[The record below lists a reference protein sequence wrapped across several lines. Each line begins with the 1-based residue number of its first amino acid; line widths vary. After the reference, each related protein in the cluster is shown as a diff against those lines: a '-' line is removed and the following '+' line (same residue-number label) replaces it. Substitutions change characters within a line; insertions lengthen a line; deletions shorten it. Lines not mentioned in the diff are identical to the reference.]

1 MNNKPFPPKPP
12 ARPGLKKPGVKP
24 GIKPDLKPSE
34 KPSVHP
40 LTEDELARLE
50 QLLDAVPAP
59 LEPLDLSM
67 LDGYLTGVLLQP
79 KAVPTHLWTINVL
92 DAEDGRKPPESFDA
106 KPLLTLVKRRYS
118 ELNAAIAG
126 RQWFDPLVFELE
138 DTDNPSEILLPWVAG
153 FALATEIFPDLMR
166 QDAAA
171 LLEPLASIFMHLDPD
186 DLEDADELL
195 EEIES
200 LEPPT
205 SLEDAVEGL
214 VSAVLMLADIT
225 RPQKDAPTSAARS
238 GRKPPGRVQAKPRR
252 Y

>member
-1 MNNKPFPPKPP
+1 
-12 ARPGLKKPGVKP
+12 
-24 GIKPDLKPSE
+24 
-34 KPSVHP
+34 
-40 LTEDELARLE
+40 
-50 QLLDAVPAP
+50 
-59 LEPLDLSM
+59 
-67 LDGYLTGVLLQP
+67 
-79 KAVPTHLWTINVL
+79 
-92 DAEDGRKPPESFDA
+92 
-106 KPLLTLVKRRYS
+106 
-118 ELNAAIAG
+118 
-126 RQWFDPLVFELE
+126 
-138 DTDNPSEILLPWVAG
+138 
-153 FALATEIFPDLMR
+153 MR